1 MIGMYDEPVAV
12 PILDLLD
19 SSMMSQYI
27 SAAREQY
34 NQAMQEQKDFAK
46 EFGDIYSPSYNLN
59 KAYYDATKGAVN
71 KAMDYLYKNGIDP
84 IRSAE
89 GRAYVAKIIRERP
102 YDKIS
107 KWKADADNMKTYQ
120 KAAAAM
126 VADGKLTQDQLN
138 WQMQKQGLDYD
149 KFDPYTQ
156 SWNQLAP
163 TKMDTLEELT
173 KIPYSVLKPSNLTQK
188 QVESMGYKY
197 NPLNDYTGITDQMI
211 ADTAGKSIPS
221 VMSTSA
227 GEYYYDKA
235 KQQLQ
240 QAGVYN
246 PTDDQIKQQL
256 QNTVAQLWE
265 GKRTIAWDPN
275 KYAILNY
282 QNQLADQLDAKKSAR
297 DLASQKAIIDYKYAD
312 DVRRANNPSIYN
324 SSSSSRSGR
333 GGKPNN
339 LWTIFDV
346 AYNKP
351 GQSAGL
357 GTTDDYQKEGVAFSD
372 PGVQVRRVKTNGE
385 YQTVVTF
392 KIGDAHPVKRGGFKS
407 DGTTTPPWKKSMKG
421 KQVNATVIGGLTYNA
436 KTGKYYVRCK
446 LDNTSE
452 QTDETLRKQSGV
464 TDFWLP
470 VNETHKG
477 SPSNTENR
485 QSPND

>member
-1 MIGMYDEPVAV
+1 MYDEPVAV
-12 PILDLLD
+12 PILDILD
-19 SSMMSQYI
+19 SGMMSQYI

-34 NQAMQEQKDFAK
+34 NQAVQEQKDFAK
-46 EFGDIYSPSYNLN
+46 EFGDLYSPSYSLN
-59 KAYYDATKGAVN
+59 KIYYDKTKGRVN
-71 KAMDYLYKNGIDP
+71 KALNTLYENGIDP
-84 IRSAE
+84 LRSAE
-89 GRAYVAKIIRERP
+89 GRAYIAKVIRETP
-102 YDKIS
+102 YADIAKL
-107 KWKADADNMKTYQ
+107 KTDADNMKTYQ

-126 VADGKLTQDQLN
+126 IADGKLTQDQLD

-173 KIPYSVLKPSNLTQK
+173 KIPYSVLKPSNLTQQ

-246 PTDDQIKQQL
+246 PTDDQVKQQL

-297 DLASQKAIIDYKYAD
+297 DLQNQKAILDYKYAD
-312 DVRRANNPSIYN
+312 DVRRAYNNIGGHG
-324 SSSSSRSGR
+324 SSGDNY
-333 GGKPNN
+333 K
-339 LWTIFDV
+339 TIFDV
-346 AYNKP
+346 AREQPYTPVSTSIDDLRANGVTLADPSAQWNEYSQSQSQGSDGNKRTQSTKQQIITVNDGQYIARSGAFARLNNGTSKSVNYGLYKKPGRKITATVTSGPTYNKKLNKYYVKANVISVNNN
-351 GQSAGL
+351 QSAGAV
-357 GTTDDYQKEGVAFSD
+357 GQAIWVEVK
-372 PGVQVRRVKTNGE
+372 PG
-385 YQTVVTF
+385 Y
-392 KIGDAHPVKRGGFKS
+392 IGKA
-407 DGTTTPPWKKSMKG
+407 
-421 KQVNATVIGGLTYNA
+421 
-436 KTGKYYVRCK
+436 
-446 LDNTSE
+446 
-452 QTDETLRKQSGV
+452 
-464 TDFWLP
+464 
-470 VNETHKG
+470 
-477 SPSNTENR
+477 
-485 QSPND
+485 PNKAN

>member
-1 MIGMYDEPVAV
+1 MYDEPVAV
-12 PILDLLD
+12 PILDILD
-19 SSMMSQYI
+19 SGMMSQYI

-34 NQAMQEQKDFAK
+34 NQALQEQKDFAK
-46 EFGDIYSPSYNLN
+46 EFGDLYSPSYSLN
-59 KAYYDATKGAVN
+59 KIYYDKTKGRVN
-71 KAMDYLYKNGIDP
+71 KALNTLYENGIDP
-84 IRSAE
+84 LRSAE
-89 GRAYVAKIIRERP
+89 GRAYIAKVIRETP
-102 YDKIS
+102 YADIA
-107 KWKADADNMKTYQ
+107 KWKTDADNMKTYQ

-126 VADGKLTQDQLN
+126 IADGKLTQDQLD

-173 KIPYSVLKPSNLTQK
+173 KIPYSVLKPSNLTQQ

-197 NPLNDYTGITDQMI
+197 DPLNDYTGITDQMI

-246 PTDDQIKQQL
+246 PTDDQVKQQL

-297 DLASQKAIIDYKYAD
+297 DLQNQKAILDYKYAD
-312 DVRRANNPSIYN
+312 DVRRAYNNIGGHG
-324 SSSSSRSGR
+324 SSGDNY
-333 GGKPNN
+333 K
-339 LWTIFDV
+339 TIFDV
-346 AYNKP
+346 AREQPYTPVSTSIDDLRANGVTLADPSAQWNEYSQSQSQGSDGNKRTQSTKQQIITVNDGQYIARSGAFARLNNGTSKSVNYGLYKKPGRKITATVTSGPTYNKKLNKYYVKANVISVNNN
-351 GQSAGL
+351 QSAGTV
-357 GTTDDYQKEGVAFSD
+357 GQSIWVEVK
-372 PGVQVRRVKTNGE
+372 PG
-385 YQTVVTF
+385 Y
-392 KIGDAHPVKRGGFKS
+392 IGKA
-407 DGTTTPPWKKSMKG
+407 
-421 KQVNATVIGGLTYNA
+421 
-436 KTGKYYVRCK
+436 
-446 LDNTSE
+446 
-452 QTDETLRKQSGV
+452 
-464 TDFWLP
+464 
-470 VNETHKG
+470 
-477 SPSNTENR
+477 
-485 QSPND
+485 PNKAN

>member
-1 MIGMYDEPVAV
+1 MYDEPVAV
-12 PILDLLD
+12 PILDILD
-19 SSMMSQYI
+19 SGMMSQYI

-34 NQAMQEQKDFAK
+34 NQALQEQKDFAK
-46 EFGDIYSPSYNLN
+46 EFGDLYSPSYSLN
-59 KAYYDATKGAVN
+59 KIYYDKTKGRVN
-71 KAMDYLYKNGIDP
+71 KALNTLYENGIDP
-84 IRSAE
+84 LRSAE
-89 GRAYVAKIIRERP
+89 GRAYIAKVIRETP
-102 YDKIS
+102 YADIA
-107 KWKADADNMKTYQ
+107 KWKTDADNMKTYQ

-126 VADGKLTQDQLN
+126 IADGKLTQDQLD

-173 KIPYSVLKPSNLTQK
+173 KIPYSVLKPSNLTQQ

-197 NPLNDYTGITDQMI
+197 DPLNDYTGITDQMI

-246 PTDDQIKQQL
+246 PTDDQVKQQL

-297 DLASQKAIIDYKYAD
+297 DLQNQKALLDYKYAD
-312 DVRRANNPSIYN
+312 DVRRAYNNIGGHG
-324 SSSSSRSGR
+324 SSGDNY
-333 GGKPNN
+333 K
-339 LWTIFDV
+339 TIFDV
-346 AYNKP
+346 AREQPYTPVSTSIDDLRANGVTLADPSAQWNEYSQSQSQGSDGNKRTQSTKQQIITVNDGQYIARSGAFKRLNNGTSSSVNYGLYKKPGRKITATVTSGPTYNKKLNKYYVKANVISVNNN
-351 GQSAGL
+351 QSAGTV
-357 GTTDDYQKEGVAFSD
+357 GQSIWVEVK
-372 PGVQVRRVKTNGE
+372 PG
-385 YQTVVTF
+385 Y
-392 KIGDAHPVKRGGFKS
+392 IGKA
-407 DGTTTPPWKKSMKG
+407 
-421 KQVNATVIGGLTYNA
+421 
-436 KTGKYYVRCK
+436 
-446 LDNTSE
+446 
-452 QTDETLRKQSGV
+452 
-464 TDFWLP
+464 
-470 VNETHKG
+470 
-477 SPSNTENR
+477 
-485 QSPND
+485 PNKAN

>member
-1 MIGMYDEPVAV
+1 MYDEPVAV
-12 PILDLLD
+12 PIIDLLD

-34 NQAMQEQKDFAK
+34 NQAVQDQKDFAK
-46 EFGDIYSPSYNLN
+46 EFGDLYSPSANLN
-59 KAYYDATKGAVN
+59 KAYYDQTKGRINAGLN
-71 KAMDYLYKNGIDP
+71 YLYQNGIDP
-84 IRSAE
+84 LRSAE
-89 GRAYVAKIIRERP
+89 GRAYIAKIIRETP

-107 KWKADADNMKTYQ
+107 KWKADADNMKTFQ
-120 KAAAAM
+120 KAAASM
-126 VADGKLTQDQLN
+126 VAEGKLTQDQLG
-138 WQMQKQGLDYD
+138 WQMQKYGLDYD

-156 SWNQLAP
+156 SWNTLAP
-163 TKMDTLEELT
+163 TKMDTLEDLT

-188 QVESMGYKY
+188 QVEAMGYKY
-197 NPLNDYTGITDQMI
+197 DPKNDYTGITDQMI
-211 ADTAGKSIPS
+211 MDTAGKAIPS
-221 VMSTSA
+221 VMSTAA

-240 QAGVYN
+240 QAGITN
-246 PTDDQIKQQL
+246 PTDDQVKQQL
-256 QNTVAQLWE
+256 QGTVAQLWE
-265 GKRTIAWDPN
+265 GKKNIAWDPN
-275 KYAILNY
+275 KYSLLDY
-282 QNQLADQLDAKKSAR
+282 QNVLADKLDAKKSAR
-297 DLASQKAIIDYKYAD
+297 
-312 DVRRANNPSIYN
+312 
-324 SSSSSRSGR
+324 SGR
-333 GGKPNN
+333 GGKSKN

-372 PGVQVRRVKTNGE
+372 PGVQARRVKNNGE

-392 KIGDAHPVKRGGFKS
+392 KVGDAHPVKRGGFKS
-407 DGTTTPPWKKSMKG
+407 NGTTTPPWKKAMKG
-421 KQVNATVIGGLTYNA
+421 KQVNATVMGGLTYNA

-452 QTDETLRKQSGV
+452 QTDEILRTWSGV
-464 TDFWLP
+464 TEFWLP

-477 SPSNTENR
+477 SPSNTENQ

>member
-1 MIGMYDEPVAV
+1 MYDKPVAV
-12 PILDLLD
+12 PIIDLLD

-34 NQAMQEQKDFAK
+34 NQAVQDQKEFAK
-46 EFGDIYSPSYNLN
+46 EFGDLYSPSASLN
-59 KAYYDATKGAVN
+59 KAYYDQTKGMVN
-71 KAMDYLYKNGIDP
+71 AGLNYLYQNGIDP

-89 GRAYVAKIIRERP
+89 GRAYIAKIIRETP

-107 KWKADADNMKTYQ
+107 KWKADADNMKTFQ
-120 KAAAAM
+120 KAAASM
-126 VADGKLTQDQLN
+126 VAEGKLTQDQLN
-138 WQMQKQGLDYD
+138 WQMQKYGLDYD

-156 SWNQLAP
+156 SWNTLAP
-163 TKMDTLEELT
+163 TKMDTLEDLT
-173 KIPYSVLKPSNLTQK
+173 KIPYSILKPSNLTQQ
-188 QVESMGYKY
+188 QVKAMGYKY
-197 NPLNDYTGITDQMI
+197 DPKNDYTGITDQMI
-211 ADTAGKSIPS
+211 MDTAGKAIPS
-221 VMSTSA
+221 VMSTAA

-240 QAGVYN
+240 QAGVAN

-256 QNTVAQLWE
+256 QGTVAQLWE
-265 GKRTIAWDPN
+265 GKKNIAWDPN
-275 KYAILNY
+275 KYSILDY
-282 QNQLADQLDAKKSAR
+282 QNKLAAK
-297 DLASQKAIIDYKYAD
+297 Q
-312 DVRRANNPSIYN
+312 N
-324 SSSSSRSGR
+324 SSNSSRSGR
-333 GGKPNN
+333 GGKPKN

-372 PGVQVRRVKTNGE
+372 PGVQVRRVKTNDE

-421 KQVNATVIGGLTYNA
+421 RQVNATVIGNLTYNA

-452 QTDETLRKQSGV
+452 QTDETLRKFSGV

-477 SPSNTENR
+477 SPSNTENQ

>member
-1 MIGMYDEPVAV
+1 MYDEPVAV
-12 PILDLLD
+12 PILDILD
-19 SSMMSQYI
+19 SGMMSQYI

-34 NQAMQEQKDFAK
+34 NQAVQEQKDFAK
-46 EFGDIYSPSYNLN
+46 EFGDLYSPSYSLN
-59 KAYYDATKGAVN
+59 KIYYDKTKGRIN
-71 KAMDYLYKNGIDP
+71 KALNTLYENGIDP
-84 IRSAE
+84 LRSAE
-89 GRAYVAKIIRERP
+89 GRAYIAKVIRETP
-102 YDKIS
+102 YADIA
-107 KWKADADNMKTYQ
+107 KWKTDADNMKTYQ

-156 SWNQLAP
+156 SWDQLAP

-221 VMSTSA
+221 VMSTFA

-240 QAGVYN
+240 KAGVYN

-282 QNQLADQLDAKKSAR
+282 QNQLEDQLDAKKSDR

-324 SSSSSRSGR
+324 SSNLSRYGR
-333 GGKPNN
+333 GDKPKN
-339 LWTIFDV
+339 LWTIFDI

-407 DGTTTPPWKKSMKG
+407 DGTTTPPWKKAMKG

-452 QTDETLRKQSGV
+452 QTDETLRKLSGV
-464 TDFWLP
+464 TEFWLP

-477 SPSNTENR
+477 SPSNTENQ

>member
-1 MIGMYDEPVAV
+1 MYDEPVAV
-12 PILDLLD
+12 PIIDLLD

-34 NQAMQEQKDFAK
+34 NQAVQEQKEFAK
-46 EFGDIYSPSYNLN
+46 EFGDLYSPSASLN
-59 KAYYDATKGAVN
+59 KAYYDQTKGRVN
-71 KAMDYLYKNGIDP
+71 AGLNYLYQNGIDP
-84 IRSAE
+84 LRSAE
-89 GRAYVAKIIRERP
+89 GRAYIAKIIRETP

-107 KWKADADNMKTYQ
+107 KWKADADNMKTFQ
-120 KAAAAM
+120 KAAASM
-126 VADGKLTQDQLN
+126 VAEGKLTQDQLG
-138 WQMQKQGLDYD
+138 WQMQKYGLDYD

-156 SWNQLAP
+156 SWNTLAP
-163 TKMDTLEELT
+163 TKMDTLEDLT
-173 KIPYSVLKPSNLTQK
+173 KIPYSVLKPSNLTQQ
-188 QVESMGYKY
+188 QVEAMGYKY
-197 NPLNDYTGITDQMI
+197 DPKNDYTGITDQMI
-211 ADTAGKSIPS
+211 IDTAGKAIPS
-221 VMSTSA
+221 VMSTAA

-240 QAGVYN
+240 QAGVTN
-246 PTDDQIKQQL
+246 PTDDQVKQQL
-256 QNTVAQLWE
+256 QGTVAQLWE
-265 GKRTIAWDPN
+265 GKKNIAWDPN
-275 KYAILNY
+275 KYSLLDY
-282 QNQLADQLDAKKSAR
+282 QNVLADKLDAKKSAR
-297 DLASQKAIIDYKYAD
+297 
-312 DVRRANNPSIYN
+312 
-324 SSSSSRSGR
+324 
-333 GGKPNN
+333 GGKSKN

-392 KIGDAHPVKRGGFKS
+392 KVGDAHPVKRGGFKS
-407 DGTTTPPWKKSMKG
+407 DGTTTPPWKKAMKG
-421 KQVNATVIGGLTYNA
+421 RQVNATVIGGLTYNA

-452 QTDETLRKQSGV
+452 QTDETLRKWSGV
-464 TDFWLP
+464 TEFWLP

-477 SPSNTENR
+477 SPSNTENQ

>member
-1 MIGMYDEPVAV
+1 MYDEPVAV
-12 PILDLLD
+12 PILDILD
-19 SSMMSQYI
+19 SGMMSQYI

-34 NQAMQEQKDFAK
+34 NQAVQEQKDFAK
-46 EFGDIYSPSYNLN
+46 EFGDLYSPSYSLN
-59 KAYYDATKGAVN
+59 KIYYDKTKGRVN
-71 KAMDYLYKNGIDP
+71 KALNTLYENGIDP
-84 IRSAE
+84 LRSAE
-89 GRAYVAKIIRERP
+89 GRAYIAKVIRETP
-102 YDKIS
+102 YADIA
-107 KWKADADNMKTYQ
+107 KWKTDADNMKTYQ

-126 VADGKLTQDQLN
+126 IADGKLTQDQLD

-173 KIPYSVLKPSNLTQK
+173 KIPYSVLKPSNLTQQ

-197 NPLNDYTGITDQMI
+197 DPLNDYTGITDQMI

-246 PTDDQIKQQL
+246 PTDDQVKQQL

-297 DLASQKAIIDYKYAD
+297 DLQNQKAILDYKYAD
-312 DVRRANNPSIYN
+312 DVRRASNNISGHG
-324 SSSSSRSGR
+324 SSGDNY
-333 GGKPNN
+333 K
-339 LWTIFDV
+339 TIFDAAREQPYTPV
-346 AYNKP
+346 STSIDDLRANGVTLADPSAQWNEYSQSQSQGSDGNKRTQSTKQQIITVNDGQYIARSGAFTRLNNGISKSVNYGLYKKPGRKITATVTSGPTYNKKLNKYYVKANVISVNNN
-351 GQSAGL
+351 QSAGTV
-357 GTTDDYQKEGVAFSD
+357 GQSIWVEVK
-372 PGVQVRRVKTNGE
+372 PG
-385 YQTVVTF
+385 Y
-392 KIGDAHPVKRGGFKS
+392 IGKA
-407 DGTTTPPWKKSMKG
+407 
-421 KQVNATVIGGLTYNA
+421 
-436 KTGKYYVRCK
+436 
-446 LDNTSE
+446 
-452 QTDETLRKQSGV
+452 
-464 TDFWLP
+464 
-470 VNETHKG
+470 
-477 SPSNTENR
+477 
-485 QSPND
+485 PNKAN

>member
-12 PILDLLD
+12 PILDILD
-19 SSMMSQYI
+19 SGMMSQYI

-34 NQAMQEQKDFAK
+34 NQALQEQKDFAK
-46 EFGDIYSPSYNLN
+46 EFGDLYSPSYSLN
-59 KAYYDATKGAVN
+59 KIYYDKTKGRVN
-71 KAMDYLYKNGIDP
+71 KALNTLYENGIDP
-84 IRSAE
+84 LRSAE
-89 GRAYVAKIIRERP
+89 GRAYIAKVIRETP
-102 YDKIS
+102 YADIA
-107 KWKADADNMKTYQ
+107 KWKTDADNMKTYQ

-126 VADGKLTQDQLN
+126 IADGKLTQDQLD

-173 KIPYSVLKPSNLTQK
+173 KIPYSVLKPSNLTQQ

-246 PTDDQIKQQL
+246 PTDDQVKQQL

-297 DLASQKAIIDYKYAD
+297 DLQNQKALLDYKYAD
-312 DVRRANNPSIYN
+312 DVRRAYNNIGEHG
-324 SSSSSRSGR
+324 SSGDNY
-333 GGKPNN
+333 K
-339 LWTIFDV
+339 TIFDV
-346 AYNKP
+346 AREQPYTPVSTSIDDLRANGVTLADPSAQWNEYSQSQSQGSDGNKRTQSTKQQIITVNDGQYIARSGAFKRLNNGTSSSVNYGLYKKPGRKITATVTSGPTYNKKLNKYYVKANVISVNNN
-351 GQSAGL
+351 QSAGTV
-357 GTTDDYQKEGVAFSD
+357 GQSIWVEVK
-372 PGVQVRRVKTNGE
+372 PG
-385 YQTVVTF
+385 Y
-392 KIGDAHPVKRGGFKS
+392 IGKA
-407 DGTTTPPWKKSMKG
+407 
-421 KQVNATVIGGLTYNA
+421 
-436 KTGKYYVRCK
+436 
-446 LDNTSE
+446 
-452 QTDETLRKQSGV
+452 
-464 TDFWLP
+464 
-470 VNETHKG
+470 
-477 SPSNTENR
+477 
-485 QSPND
+485 PNKAN

>member
-1 MIGMYDEPVAV
+1 MYDEPVAV
-12 PILDLLD
+12 PILDILD
-19 SSMMSQYI
+19 SGMMSQYV

-34 NQAMQEQKDFAK
+34 NQAIQEQKDFAK
-46 EFGDIYSPSYNLN
+46 EFGDLYSPSYGLN
-59 KAYYDATKGAVN
+59 KIYYDNTKGRVN
-71 KAMDYLYKNGIDP
+71 KVLDYLYSNGIDP
-84 IRSAE
+84 LRSAE
-89 GRAYVAKIIRERP
+89 GRAYIAKIIRETP
-102 YDKIS
+102 YADIA
-107 KWKADADNMKTYQ
+107 KWKTDADNMKTYQ

-126 VADGKLTQDQLN
+126 VADGKLTQDQLD

-173 KIPYSVLKPSNLTQK
+173 KIPYSVLKPSNLTQQ

-197 NPLNDYTGITDQMI
+197 DPLNDYTGITDQMI

-297 DLASQKAIIDYKYAD
+297 DLQNQKALLDYKYAD
-312 DVRRANNPSIYN
+312 DVRRAYNNIGGHG
-324 SSSSSRSGR
+324 SSGDNY
-333 GGKPNN
+333 K
-339 LWTIFDV
+339 TIFDV
-346 AYNKP
+346 AREQPYTPVSTSIDDLRANGVTLSDPDAKWDEYSQSQSQGSDGNKRTQSTKQQIITVNDGKYIARSGAFKRLNNGTSSSVNYGLYKKPGRKITATVTSGPTYNKKLDKYYVKANVISVNNN
-351 GQSAGL
+351 QSAGTV
-357 GTTDDYQKEGVAFSD
+357 GQSIWVEVK
-372 PGVQVRRVKTNGE
+372 PG
-385 YQTVVTF
+385 Y
-392 KIGDAHPVKRGGFKS
+392 IGKA
-407 DGTTTPPWKKSMKG
+407 
-421 KQVNATVIGGLTYNA
+421 
-436 KTGKYYVRCK
+436 
-446 LDNTSE
+446 
-452 QTDETLRKQSGV
+452 
-464 TDFWLP
+464 
-470 VNETHKG
+470 
-477 SPSNTENR
+477 
-485 QSPND
+485 PNKAN

>member
-1 MIGMYDEPVAV
+1 MYDEPVAV
-12 PILDLLD
+12 PILDILD
-19 SSMMSQYI
+19 SGMMSQYI

-34 NQAMQEQKDFAK
+34 NQAVQEQKDFAK
-46 EFGDIYSPSYNLN
+46 EFGDLYSPSYSLN
-59 KAYYDATKGAVN
+59 KIYYDKTKGRVN
-71 KAMDYLYKNGIDP
+71 KALNTLYENGIDP
-84 IRSAE
+84 LRSAE
-89 GRAYVAKIIRERP
+89 GRAYIAKVIRETP
-102 YDKIS
+102 YADIA
-107 KWKADADNMKTYQ
+107 KWKTDADNMKTYQ

-126 VADGKLTQDQLN
+126 IADGKLTQDQLD

-173 KIPYSVLKPSNLTQK
+173 KIPYSVLKPSNLTQQ

-197 NPLNDYTGITDQMI
+197 DPLNDYTGITDQMI

-246 PTDDQIKQQL
+246 PTDDQVKQQL

-297 DLASQKAIIDYKYAD
+297 DLQNQKAILDYKYAD
-312 DVRRANNPSIYN
+312 DVRRAYNNIGGHG
-324 SSSSSRSGR
+324 SSGDNY
-333 GGKPNN
+333 K
-339 LWTIFDV
+339 TIFDV
-346 AYNKP
+346 AREQPYTPVSTSIDDLRANGVTLADPSAQWNEYSQSQSQGSDGNKRTQSTKQQIITVNDGQYIARSGAFARLNNGTSKSVNYGLYKKPGRKITATVTSGPTYNKKLNKYYVKANVISVNNN
-351 GQSAGL
+351 QSAGAV
-357 GTTDDYQKEGVAFSD
+357 GQAIWVEVK
-372 PGVQVRRVKTNGE
+372 PG
-385 YQTVVTF
+385 Y
-392 KIGDAHPVKRGGFKS
+392 IGKA
-407 DGTTTPPWKKSMKG
+407 
-421 KQVNATVIGGLTYNA
+421 
-436 KTGKYYVRCK
+436 
-446 LDNTSE
+446 
-452 QTDETLRKQSGV
+452 
-464 TDFWLP
+464 
-470 VNETHKG
+470 
-477 SPSNTENR
+477 
-485 QSPND
+485 PNKAN